1 VAHARHAPPSHV
13 PPLQAPLRLENALP
27 YGLQFSLAARGESA
41 HICMSSGQLAAGA
54 IADVALLPAHPQL
67 QLRLRLAREWSGVV
81 AEFVGG
87 AWRGSVAPRVL
98 LHDPHGRP
106 AQVASCLRCL
116 DTVPVVCHSEPVV
129 CHSVPV
135 VCHSVRPACASH
147 R

>member
-1 VAHARHAPPSHV
+1 MASAWHAPPSRV

-41 HICMSSGQLAAGA
+41 HICTSSGQLAAGA
-54 IADVALLPAHPQL
+54 AADVALLPAHPQL
-67 QLRLRLAREWSGVV
+67 QLRLRIAREWSGVV

-106 AQVASCLRCL
+106 AQVAPCLRWL
-116 DTVPVVCHSEPVV
+116 DTVRVVHHTVLVV
-129 CHSVPV
+129 HHSVLT
-135 VCHSVRPACASH
+135 ACAP
-147 R
+147 RR